1 MSSSL
6 NSKNEK
12 IFQFFWT
19 LFFILVTCI
28 AMVPILRVVSMSF
41 SAKDAITAGKVFIFP
56 VGFNTEAYVKAVN
69 SGSFIRAFGYSIV
82 LMIGSTVVNLVMT
95 VLAAYPLSKK
105 NLIGGGLVMTL
116 FVMTMYLNPGVIPT
130 YLNVRDFGLIN
141 KVWALIIPGALSAY
155 NMIIMCNAFRGID
168 SAIYEAAT
176 IDGCSQFRTLTSV
189 ALPLVYPTIA
199 TLGLFYAVGR
209 WNGIN
214 DVMYY
219 INDSTLYTVQMVL
232 KQFIESVTVSVE
244 EGINTNLVAEN
255 IKAAS
260 IVISMLPMLIVYP
273 FVQKFFTKG
282 IMVGAVKG

>member
-1 MSSSL
+1 MSAL
-6 NSKNEK
+6 NSKSER

-28 AMVPILRVVSMSF
+28 AMVPILRVISMSF
-41 SAKDAITAGKVFIFP
+41 SSKDAITAGKVFIFP
-56 VGFNTEAYVKAVN
+56 VGFNTEAYTRAIN
-69 SGSFIRAFGYSIV
+69 SGSFIRSFGYSIV
-82 LMIGSTVVNLVMT
+82 LMIGSTVVNLIMT

-105 NLIGGGLVMTL
+105 NLIGGGVIMTL
-116 FVMTMYLNPGVIPT
+116 FVMTMYLHPGVIPE

-155 NMIIMCNAFRGID
+155 NMIIMCNAFKGID

-176 IDGCSQFRTLTSV
+176 IDGCSQFRTLMSV

-232 KQFIESVTVSVE
+232 KQFIESVNVSVE
-244 EGINTNLVAEN
+244 EGMNSNLVAEN